1 MYVHPANPHI
11 TYNHAPSICITT
23 VASAQLWRS
32 CSTHGTSFF
41 GRCSTAIEHA
51 WCLVACMSRPPSFV
65 VSRYL
70 QARHFCTAY
79 AEQQQSRDEL
89 PPCDSAHLLRALGL
103 PHNPTPVTRP
113 CIYQCR
119 HAVCARVFTE
129 QQQSRDELRCATA
142 HVSCLVRL
150 SDQYTIPIFLSCC
163 ICRRVGC
170 ARP

>member
-1 MYVHPANPHI
+1 MYAHPANPHI
-11 TYNHAPSICITT
+11 TYNHAPSIYITT

-32 CSTHGTSFF
+32 CSSSTHGTSFV
-41 GRCSTAIEHA
+41 GRCSTAIEHV

-70 QARHFCTAY
+70 QARHFCTAF

-119 HAVCARVFTE
+119 HTGLAE
-129 QQQSRDELRCATA
+129 QQQSRDELRCAIT
-142 HVSCLVRL
+142 HVSCVVRL

>member
-89 PPCDSAHLLRALGL
+89 PPWDAAHLLRALGL
-103 PHNPTPVTRP
+103 PQNPTPVTRVSINAGTP
-113 CIYQCR
+113 CAHGFLQNSSSQGMNFVVR
-119 HAVCARVFTE
+119 QPTSRVLCACPISTPSLF
-129 QQQSRDELRCATA
+129 
-142 HVSCLVRL
+142 SCLAV
-150 SDQYTIPIFLSCC
+150 SAGASGAHGPS
-163 ICRRVGC
+163 
-170 ARP
+170 